1 MATHFYIQI
10 KGLENGPMNSKELM
24 LLAQLGRLSPTD
36 MVRQDGSEKWVLAS
50 RIKELEFGSPQENLG
65 DEIEEIPEIESSPNP
80 PPLVNN
86 SPKQQHFLINDG
98 HSPLSGA
105 AAKQG
110 RIVFTLVLPCLSLLV
125 ALAALWIALFRDPL
139 GSGISKYNFS
149 TPRNALESYLKIQ
162 INHDMRAE
170 IELSSLVRGKDLKEE
185 LSTLDVR
192 KEVEFR
198 GKKMLF
204 VAFKEKGVNKYD
216 ILSFEKDADT
226 GFWIRTGVGAYEV
239 EKDNKELANQMRRW
253 EESGELGNGK

>member
-10 KGLENGPMNSKELM
+10 KGIENGPMNSKELM

-65 DEIEEIPEIESSPNP
+65 GEIGEIPEIESSPNP

-185 LSTLDVR
+185 LETLEIR
-192 KEVEFR
+192 KEVEFQGR
-198 GKKMLF
+198 KILF
-204 VAFKEKGVNKYD
+204 VAFKQKGVNKYEVTG
-216 ILSFEKDADT
+216 FEKDAET
-226 GFWIRTGVGAYEV
+226 GFWKQTGASAYSV
-239 EKDNKELANQMRRW
+239 EDANKELADQMRRW
-253 EESGELGNGK
+253 EKSGELGNGK

>member
-10 KGLENGPMNSKELM
+10 NGIENGPMNSKELM

-105 AAKQG
+105 LAKQG

-149 TPRNALESYLKIQ
+149 TPRVAYESYLKMR
-162 INHDMRAE
+162 INQDHRAQKE
-170 IELSSLVRGKDLKEE
+170 MDSLVFGKQLKEE
-185 LSTLDVR
+185 LETLEIR
-192 KEVEFR
+192 KEVEFQGR
-198 GKKMLF
+198 KILF
-204 VAFKEKGVNKYD
+204 VAFKQKGVNKYEVTG
-216 ILSFEKDADT
+216 FEKDAET
-226 GFWIRTGVGAYEV
+226 GFWRQTGASAYSV
-239 EKDNKELANQMRRW
+239 EDANKELADQMRRW
-253 EESGELGNGK
+253 EKSGELGNGK